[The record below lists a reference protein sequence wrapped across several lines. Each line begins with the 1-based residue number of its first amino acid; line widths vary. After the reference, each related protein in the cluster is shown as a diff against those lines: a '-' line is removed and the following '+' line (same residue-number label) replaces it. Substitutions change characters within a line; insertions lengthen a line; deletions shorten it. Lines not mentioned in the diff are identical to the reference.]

1 LHATEDKVADAGDE
15 KINSQPHC
23 NHNQGHAAHD
33 PPGSL
38 RRFHSAVLHV
48 GVRSDA
54 KPKVFV
60 LITIVP
66 GALFLDVGQTARL
79 ISA

>member
-1 LHATEDKVADAGDE
+1 M
-15 KINSQPHC
+15 
-23 NHNQGHAAHD
+23 
-33 PPGSL
+33 

-54 KPKVFV
+54 RPTAFV
-60 LITIVP
+60 LIAFVP